1 MSWAT
6 MEDALAS
13 FAAGDFV
20 LVVDDEDREN
30 EGDLILAAEKATAER
45 IAFMVRHTSGLI
57 CAPVPGPRLDELGLP
72 LMVLENT
79 DSHETAFTVSVD
91 AAAGTSTGI
100 SAADRAR
107 TVQALVDPATK
118 PSDLAR
124 PGHIFP
130 LRYRDGGVLVRPGH
144 TEASVDLARLAGL
157 YPAGVLCEVVN
168 DDGTMARGKTLEAFS
183 AVHGIPIISIEQLI
197 DYRWRTESLVTRV
210 ASATIPTAHGEF
222 VAHGYRTA
230 HDDGEHIALVKGEVA
245 GQRDVLTR
253 IHSECLTGDVF
264 GSERCDC
271 GDQLRAALRAVSSE
285 GTGVVVYN
293 RRHEGRGIGLL
304 EKLAAYRLQD
314 EGLDTVEANLE
325 LGFPADARHYGVDA
339 QILGDLK
346 VGSVRLMTNN
356 PDKIDQLQRMG
367 IEVSQRVPHHVAANA
382 RSGSYLSAKAAKLGH
397 LLAEGDPHAPGED
410 GADVVPVP
418 EPR

>member
-6 MEDALAS
+6 VGEALA
-13 FAAGDFV
+13 ALTAGEFV

-30 EGDLILAAEKATAER
+30 EGDLVLAAEKATPER

-57 CAPVPGPRLDELGLP
+57 CAPVPGSRLDELGLP
-72 LMVLENT
+72 LMVMENT

-91 AAAGTSTGI
+91 AVAGTTTGI
-100 SAADRAR
+100 SASDRATTLR
-107 TVQALVDPATK
+107 ALGDPATR

-124 PGHIFP
+124 PGHVFP

-157 YPAGVLCEVVN
+157 YPAGVLCELVN
-168 DDGTMARGKTLEAFS
+168 DNGTMARGGSLETFS
-183 AVHGIPIISIEQLI
+183 SEHDIPIISIKQLV
-197 DYRWRTESLVTRV
+197 DYRWRSESLVVRETSV
-210 ASATIPTAHGEF
+210 SIPTALGDF
-222 VAHGYRTA
+222 VAYGYRTT
-230 HDDGEHIALVKGEVA
+230 HDQSEHIALVRGDVA

-271 GDQLRAALRAVSSE
+271 GDQLRTALRAISDE
-285 GTGVVVYN
+285 GRGVVVYN
-293 RRHEGRGIGLL
+293 RGHEGRGIGLL

-325 LGFPADARHYGVDA
+325 LGFPADGRHYGIEA

-367 IEVSQRVPHHVAANA
+367 IEVSQRVPHHAGATASN
-382 RSGSYLSAKAAKLGH
+382 GGYLSTKAAKLGH
-397 LLAEGDPHAPGED
+397 IISDEGQAS
-410 GADVVPVP
+410 ADVRRVDEGNPG
-418 EPR
+418 